1 MVYILIIKT
10 TKEHKTMN
18 RIQKQELETI
28 KIMIEQAKEQ
38 NNKSIAEVVGRRLMN
53 LHRILNKKDQSLL
66 VEWAR
71 VNLKI

>member
-1 MVYILIIKT
+1 
-10 TKEHKTMN
+10 MN